1 MRNADRGRDNGE
13 RGCLDKDG
21 PFRLA
26 GEDADTRRFDA
37 GKRESSPV
45 RLVGTEPM
53 KRITPLLLFSAS
65 VAVGCTQLE
74 DNRIE
79 ARQRRMARAA
89 YVTSPG
95 ACNGM
100 QHSVD
105 YAKGFEAGY
114 FDVASGGDGC
124 PPALPPKKYWSA
136 TYNSPVG
143 QEHVKAWFQ
152 GFRDGAAAARA
163 DGVASYGTIYVAD
176 EHRIGLRRA
185 AQGPAPGVVPPAPQP
200 LMQPYLTPGVPQQV
214 PILGPGDGAPLQP
227 PMSDARK
234 SPLLRK
240 VGPADQEPDVQ
251 KPAPLAQPPSAW
263 RPAKQKSTS
272 LTITPV
278 AASPGSSE
286 NAPIPA
292 VSASAKETTQ
302 KPTAEPVRLKLPE
315 LELPAGFAP
324 EAGLGEPKSVRAN
337 Q

>member
-1 MRNADRGRDNGE
+1 
-13 RGCLDKDG
+13 
-21 PFRLA
+21 
-26 GEDADTRRFDA
+26 
-37 GKRESSPV
+37 
-45 RLVGTEPM
+45 M

-100 QHSVD
+100 LHSVD

-124 PPALPPKKYWSA
+124 PPALPPKKYWGA
-136 TYNSPVG
+136 AYNSPVG

-163 DGVASYGTIYVAD
+163 DGVASFGTIYVAD
-176 EHRIGLRRA
+176 EHRNGLRRSA
-185 AQGPAPGVVPPAPQP
+185 HGPGAVAPPPVPQP
-200 LMQPYLTPGVPQQV
+200 LMQPGPTPPVPQQI
-214 PILGPGDGAPLQP
+214 PITGPAPLDTGAA

-234 SPLLRK
+234 SPPLRN
-240 VGPADQEPDVQ
+240 VGEADQESDIQ
-251 KPAPLAQPPSAW
+251 KPAPLTPSPTAAN
-263 RPAKQKSTS
+263 RPAKLKSS
-272 LTITPV
+272 PTITTV
-278 AASPGSSE
+278 RADE

-292 VSASAKETTQ
+292 VSTPAKDTTLKPAS
-302 KPTAEPVRLKLPE
+302 EPVKLKLPE
-315 LELPAGFAP
+315 LDLPAGFAP
-324 EAGLGEPKSVRAN
+324 EAGLGDPKAVGAN